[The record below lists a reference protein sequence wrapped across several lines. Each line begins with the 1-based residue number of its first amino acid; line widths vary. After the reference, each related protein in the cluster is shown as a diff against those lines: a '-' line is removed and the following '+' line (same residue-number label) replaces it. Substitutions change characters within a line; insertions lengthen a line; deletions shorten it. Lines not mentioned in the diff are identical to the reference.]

1 MTDTPIHDELQ
12 HFLDIDTGGGN
23 RKNEP
28 VGRPAPAPVP
38 THAPARHQ
46 RA

>member
-12 HFLDIDTGGGN
+12 HFLDIDTGGGS
-23 RKNEP
+23 RKAAA
-28 VGRPAPAPVP
+28 VDRAVPAPLP
-38 THAPARHQ
+38 THIQPRRH